1 MNILE
6 VNRGALANLYEQFP
20 ESFKGLRIQ
29 GQYLV
34 YGGESCDISKFN
46 IYDLINGSPNF
57 SANLD
62 TLTAEDIFRIIRL
75 HTLSLQSKDKNEEKL
90 NIIKQENPLLRN
102 VTIIPRNERTGK
114 EEIINIVD
122 SAGRDNMFVNTYR
135 IDFFD
140 VYEAVKAKSGGS
152 EVVPEDLIAEINR
165 RIHHVDLESNR
176 DLEEKTDVREDFEN
190 KMRNVSEPYKGIN
203 SINVYGNE
211 DLDVALVSDSRSK
224 DDHEIVTFER
234 NEFGDTVAENHK
246 QDIQSQDTITRTNSA
261 TTIETEA
268 KTDDVEEEDILQKD
282 DIEDEIIPLIS
293 NEEFYHLLN
302 SNEELSEKQ
311 KEDIA
316 TYYAFL
322 GDLMLYEEYLL
333 PELMAVLNMFRS
345 YILDLSVKAEE
356 AEAALTHNQEDALD
370 KAVELEEKAV
380 KLKDTV
386 VNDELDYETT
396 QQKANERALKLERR
410 YKNASEGFV
419 STFAIIV
426 CILIVVIILTIIT
439 LSMV

>member
-268 KTDDVEEEDILQKD
+268 KTDDVEEEDIL
-282 DIEDEIIPLIS
+282 
-293 NEEFYHLLN
+293 
-302 SNEELSEKQ
+302 
-311 KEDIA
+311 
-316 TYYAFL
+316 
-322 GDLMLYEEYLL
+322 
-333 PELMAVLNMFRS
+333 
-345 YILDLSVKAEE
+345 
-356 AEAALTHNQEDALD
+356 
-370 KAVELEEKAV
+370 
-380 KLKDTV
+380 
-386 VNDELDYETT
+386 
-396 QQKANERALKLERR
+396 RAL
-410 YKNASEGFV
+410 
-419 STFAIIV
+419 
-426 CILIVVIILTIIT
+426 
-439 LSMV
+439 

>member
-1 MNILE
+1 ML
-6 VNRGALANLYEQFP
+6 
-20 ESFKGLRIQ
+20 K
-29 GQYLV
+29 
-34 YGGESCDISKFN
+34 KK
-46 IYDLINGSPNF
+46 
-57 SANLD
+57 
-62 TLTAEDIFRIIRL
+62 IF
-75 HTLSLQSKDKNEEKL
+75 
-90 NIIKQENPLLRN
+90 
-102 VTIIPRNERTGK
+102 
-114 EEIINIVD
+114 
-122 SAGRDNMFVNTYR
+122 
-135 IDFFD
+135 
-140 VYEAVKAKSGGS
+140 
-152 EVVPEDLIAEINR
+152 
-165 RIHHVDLESNR
+165 
-176 DLEEKTDVREDFEN
+176 FEPCN
-190 KMRNVSEPYKGIN
+190 
-203 SINVYGNE
+203 
-211 DLDVALVSDSRSK
+211 
-224 DDHEIVTFER
+224 
-234 NEFGDTVAENHK
+234 ENH
-246 QDIQSQDTITRTNSA
+246 T
-261 TTIETEA
+261 
-268 KTDDVEEEDILQKD
+268 
-282 DIEDEIIPLIS
+282 S
-293 NEEFYHLLN
+293 NGFYHLLN

>member
-356 AEAALTHNQEDALD
+356 AETALTHNQEDALD